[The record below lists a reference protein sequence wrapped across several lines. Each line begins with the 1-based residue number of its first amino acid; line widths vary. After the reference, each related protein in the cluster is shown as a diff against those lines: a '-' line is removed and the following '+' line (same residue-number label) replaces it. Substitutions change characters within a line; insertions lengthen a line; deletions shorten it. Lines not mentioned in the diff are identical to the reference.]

1 MKGCAD
7 ILRIFL
13 SVIAYWTRFCS
24 FKIEIGWIG
33 GGGCVVLLKITYN
46 FLFVQYFHGIFFLMR
61 ILHQIHFPERTFT
74 YKIYYLKII
83 DRDSWLIDNSLLDI
97 CLFLSRSINM
107 LFDVLHR
114 ITLFYLIAVHDIDT
128 WLLTSKF

>member
-1 MKGCAD
+1 
-7 ILRIFL
+7 
-13 SVIAYWTRFCS
+13 
-24 FKIEIGWIG
+24 
-33 GGGCVVLLKITYN
+33 
-46 FLFVQYFHGIFFLMR
+46 MR

-74 YKIYYLKII
+74 YKVYYLKII

-114 ITLFYLIAVHDIDT
+114 IILFYLIAVHNIDT
-128 WLLTSKF
+128 WLLTSKLNFRLGVGVEVGVFILLKLEILSIRLKIIIRFFLVYNQLLSSFSITIA

>member
-1 MKGCAD
+1 M
-7 ILRIFL
+7 
-13 SVIAYWTRFCS
+13 
-24 FKIEIGWIG
+24 
-33 GGGCVVLLKITYN
+33 
-46 FLFVQYFHGIFFLMR
+46 QYFHSIFFLMR

-74 YKIYYLKII
+74 YKVYYLKII

-114 ITLFYLIAVHDIDT
+114 ITLFYLIAVHNIDT
-128 WLLTSKF
+128 WLLTSKLNFRLGVGVEVGVFISLKLEILSIRLKIIIRFFLVYNQLLSSFSITIA

>member
-1 MKGCAD
+1 
-7 ILRIFL
+7 
-13 SVIAYWTRFCS
+13 
-24 FKIEIGWIG
+24 
-33 GGGCVVLLKITYN
+33 
-46 FLFVQYFHGIFFLMR
+46 MR

-74 YKIYYLKII
+74 YKVYYLKII

-97 CLFLSRSINM
+97 CFFLSRSINM

-128 WLLTSKF
+128 WLLTSKLNIRLGVGVGVGVFILLKLEILSIRLEIIIRFFLVYNQLFSSFSITIA

>member
-1 MKGCAD
+1 
-7 ILRIFL
+7 
-13 SVIAYWTRFCS
+13 
-24 FKIEIGWIG
+24 
-33 GGGCVVLLKITYN
+33 
-46 FLFVQYFHGIFFLMR
+46 MR

-74 YKIYYLKII
+74 YKVYYLKII

-97 CLFLSRSINM
+97 CFFLSRSINM

-128 WLLTSKF
+128 WLLTSKLNFRLGVGVEVGVFILLKLEILSIRLKIIIRFFLVYNQLHSSFSITIA

>member
-1 MKGCAD
+1 
-7 ILRIFL
+7 
-13 SVIAYWTRFCS
+13 
-24 FKIEIGWIG
+24 
-33 GGGCVVLLKITYN
+33 
-46 FLFVQYFHGIFFLMR
+46 MR

-74 YKIYYLKII
+74 YKVYYLKII

-97 CLFLSRSINM
+97 CFFLSRSINM

-128 WLLTSKF
+128 WLLTSKLNFRLGVGVGVEVEVFILLKLEILSIRLEIIIRFFLVYNQLFSSFSITIA

>member
-1 MKGCAD
+1 
-7 ILRIFL
+7 
-13 SVIAYWTRFCS
+13 
-24 FKIEIGWIG
+24 
-33 GGGCVVLLKITYN
+33 
-46 FLFVQYFHGIFFLMR
+46 MR

-74 YKIYYLKII
+74 YKVYYLKII

-114 ITLFYLIAVHDIDT
+114 IILFYLIAVHNIDT
-128 WLLTSKF
+128 WLLTSKLNFRLGVGVEVGVFILLKLEILSIRLKIIIRFFLVYNQLHSSFSITIA